1 MQSVY
6 LKFYISEKQRHDG
19 KMLYEWLLEEARR
32 QGIPGGSVFR
42 AIAGFGRHG
51 HLHEETFFELAGE
64 LPMQAEFVL
73 DAGHADKLLEQLRGY
88 KLNLFYVRY
97 AVETGTV

>member
-19 KMLYEWLLEEARR
+19 KMLFEWLLEEARR
-32 QGIPGGSVFR
+32 EGIPGGSAFR

-64 LPMQAEFVL
+64 LPMQVEFVL
-73 DAGHADKLLEQLRGY
+73 DEGHANKLLDKLRSY

-97 AVETGTV
+97 MVETGTV

>member
-6 LKFYISEKQRHDG
+6 LKFYISEKHRHDG
-19 KMLYEWLLEEARR
+19 KMLSEWLLEEAKR

-42 AIAGFGRHG
+42 ATAGYGRHG

-64 LPMQAEFVL
+64 LPLQVEFVL
-73 DAGHADKLLEQLRGY
+73 DAGQSDHLLESLRSQN
-88 KLNLFYVRY
+88 LNLFYVRY
-97 AVETGTV
+97 PVETGTV